1 METMPTF
8 EIDEDTQTLRFDL
21 FDLIDAVQDVCENER
36 EEIAVL
42 CSLLDRLTPF
52 GPAEAPMSPPSV
64 TLSFSKLSM
73 LFGVMNNIT
82 TSMEEPP
89 N

>member
-42 CSLLDRLTPF
+42 FRLLDRLAPF
-52 GPAEAPMSPPSV
+52 GPAEAA
-64 TLSFSKLSM
+64 
-73 LFGVMNNIT
+73 
-82 TSMEEPP
+82 
-89 N
+89 